1 MKTLSIV
8 SGGSSGLGLALAE
21 KLVLQGSNVAIIG
34 RNEEKLAAAKEHL
47 RKNDSDI
54 AVLTFAGDI
63 TNESFVRNTFLSITA
78 DGWIITELFNC
89 AGVGRFGKPED
100 NTRKIIDD
108 TLGASVIGTILMST
122 QALDAMKESG
132 GVIVNIMSSAALKG
146 NPNETVYCAS
156 KWGERGYTEALRA
169 YLKGSN
175 IKVVGVYPGG
185 MNTAFWSPECGML
198 PDKSKFMNPSEVA
211 DEILYAIKGK
221 KSMYVSDIS
230 IDRK

>member
-21 KLVLQGSNVAIIG
+21 KLVSQGSNVAIIG
-34 RNEEKLAAAKEHL
+34 KNEKKLMKAKEHL
-47 RKNDSDI
+47 KKDNNN
-54 AVLTFAGDI
+54 ATVLTFAGDI
-63 TNESFVRNTFLSITA
+63 TDEFFVKNTFSSIAA
-78 DGWIITELFNC
+78 DGWVIIELFNS

-100 NTRKIIDD
+100 NTRQLIDA
-108 TLGASVIGTILMST
+108 TLGASIVGTILMST
-122 QALDAMKESG
+122 QALNAMKESG
-132 GVIVNIMSSAALKG
+132 GTIVNIMSSAALKG

-156 KWGERGYTEALRA
+156 KWGERGYTEAHRA

-185 MNTAFWSPECGML
+185 MNTAFWSPECGMA
-198 PDKSKFMNPSEVA
+198 PDTNKFMNPSEVA
-211 DEILYAIKGK
+211 DEILYAVRVK

-230 IDRK
+230 IDRR